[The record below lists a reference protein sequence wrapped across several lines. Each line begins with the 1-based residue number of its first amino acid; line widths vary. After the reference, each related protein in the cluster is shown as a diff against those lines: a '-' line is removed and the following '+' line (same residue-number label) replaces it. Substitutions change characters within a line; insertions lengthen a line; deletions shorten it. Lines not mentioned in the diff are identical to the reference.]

1 LYSFMLNLHSYLRW
15 AVVIIGIIATALAW
29 AGVLSRGRWTPQQ
42 VTFGRLATIAFDTQ
56 ALVGVLLYVWLSPI
70 TTSAFSDMGAAMKD
84 AGTRFYVAEHS
95 LVMIIAAVLIH
106 IGACGDARKTRRC
119 RRRSST
125 RWQCLAC
132 WPSHPGAG
140 RCCQASES

>member
-1 LYSFMLNLHSYLRW
+1 MYSFMLNLHSYLRW

-106 IGACGDARKTRRC
+106 IGALRGRKKNSPLQAAIFYT
-119 RRRSST
+119 
-125 RWQCLAC
+125 LAMLGVLALTP
-132 WPSHPGAG
+132 WSRALLPGF
-140 RCCQASES
+140 

>member
-106 IGACGDARKTRRC
+106 IGALRGRKKNSPLQAAIFYT
-119 RRRSST
+119 
-125 RWQCLAC
+125 LAMLGVLALTP
-132 WPSHPGAG
+132 WSRALLPGF
-140 RCCQASES
+140 

>member
-1 LYSFMLNLHSYLRW
+1 MLNLHSYLRW

-106 IGACGDARKTRRC
+106 IGALRGRKKNSPLQAAIFYT
-119 RRRSST
+119 
-125 RWQCLAC
+125 LAMLGVLALTP
-132 WPSHPGAG
+132 WSRALLPGF
-140 RCCQASES
+140 

>member
-1 LYSFMLNLHSYLRW
+1 MLNLHSYLRW

-70 TTSAFSDMGAAMKD
+70 TTSAFSHMGAAMKD

-106 IGACGDARKTRRC
+106 IGALRGRKKNSPLQAAIFYT
-119 RRRSST
+119 
-125 RWQCLAC
+125 LAMLGVLALTP
-132 WPSHPGAG
+132 WSRALLPGF
-140 RCCQASES
+140 